1 MNILDPFSKLNVMI
15 KKESKMVPKTEECFL
30 LLKKFEVPEHVIEHS
45 RSVHGVALCLCHLLN
60 RHGERLDQAL
70 VEAGSLLHDVAKVRA
85 LGTGG
90 NHAQAGARLLGELGF
105 PEVAEIVRQHVV
117 LDAATHHGG
126 ITEAEVVHY
135 SDKRVKHTTIVPLVE
150 RFRDL
155 KKRYGKSPE
164 ALAWLEDLER
174 QSLLLEERL
183 FQKIPVLPEALSE
196 IEE

>member
-1 MNILDPFSKLNVMI
+1 MI
-15 KKESKMVPKTEECFL
+15 PQAEECFL

-45 RSVHGVALCLCHLLN
+45 RRVHGVASYLCRLLN
-60 RHGERLDQAL
+60 GHGERLDQAL
-70 VEAGSLLHDVAKVRA
+70 VEAGSLLHDVAKLRTSS
-85 LGTGG
+85 TGG
-90 NHAQAGARLLGELGF
+90 NHAQSGARLLWELGF

-117 LDAATHHGG
+117 LDVEKHHGP

-135 SDKRVKHTTIVPLVE
+135 SDKRVKHTTIVPLLE

-155 KKRYGKSPE
+155 KKRYGKTPE

-183 FQKIPVLPEALSE
+183 FRKIPVRPEALLE
-196 IEE
+196 VED

>member
-1 MNILDPFSKLNVMI
+1 MI
-15 KKESKMVPKTEECFL
+15 PKAEECFL
-30 LLKKFEVPEHVIEHS
+30 LLKRFEVPEHIIEHS
-45 RSVHGVALCLCHLLN
+45 RRVHGVASYLCRVLN
-60 RHGERLDQAL
+60 DHGERLDQAL
-70 VEAGSLLHDVAKVRA
+70 VEAGSLLHDVAKMRT
-85 LGTGG
+85 LSTGG
-90 NHAQAGARLLGELGF
+90 NHSQAGARLLRELGF

-117 LDAATHHGG
+117 LDAGMHHER

-135 SDKRVKHTTIVPLVE
+135 SDKRVKHTTVVPLLE

-183 FQKIPVLPEALSE
+183 FRKIPVPPEALSE
-196 IEE
+196 VED